1 MTLEEAIDVLLLSG
15 KMYLKARNLLN
26 TPISHDSFGRLAKEL
41 GEACEKYDDAIMEL
55 MQKHAI
61 KGDYSDESKGDDNG

>member
-1 MTLEEAIDVLLLSG
+1 MTLEEAKDVLLLSG

-55 MQKHAI
+55 M
-61 KGDYSDESKGDDNG
+61 